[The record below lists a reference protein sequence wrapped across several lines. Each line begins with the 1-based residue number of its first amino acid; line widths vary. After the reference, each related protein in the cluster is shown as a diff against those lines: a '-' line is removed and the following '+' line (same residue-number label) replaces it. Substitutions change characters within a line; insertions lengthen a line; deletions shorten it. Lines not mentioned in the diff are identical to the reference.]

1 MEALPLRLLASWL
14 YLAIV
19 CLSSAPAIADAPG
32 DSRIARCQDLVRR
45 QSSRA
50 DFLSATWRIWEDPVP
65 KKALPALAVT
75 KIKPHDL
82 LYDGG
87 IGGLFRLK
95 AATAPFA
102 TRDVFAFCS
111 FDNLFV
117 WLQGIYDVGVWTQ
130 FSSTDY
136 VLPY

>member
-1 MEALPLRLLASWL
+1 M
-14 YLAIV
+14 AIV
-19 CLSSAPAIADAPG
+19 CLSSAPAIADAPA

-45 QSSRA
+45 QSSGA

-65 KKALPALAVT
+65 KKALPALAAT

-95 AATAPFA
+95 AAAAPFA
-102 TRDVFAFCS
+102 AFFGLTKRGTITS
-111 FDNLFV
+111 
-117 WLQGIYDVGVWTQ
+117 GSPGVWRNRIRNDFPLMTMG
-130 FSSTDY
+130 
-136 VLPY
+136 VLCRMPKPETNGV